1 MPQIQDTLYLEQNL
15 PMPFSLEAEQS
26 VLGAVLVDSSC
37 LTTVMEYVKPEC
49 FYDKRHQGIFSVML
63 RFCFGSLETLFL
75 FFYAGPQGNQAL
87 GVDFRLFGH
96 HAFSLEF

>member
-49 FYDKRHQGIFSVML
+49 FYDKRHQGYF
-63 RFCFGSLETLFL
+63 FL
-75 FFYAGPQGNQAL
+75 SCC
-87 GVDFRLFGH
+87 
-96 HAFSLEF
+96 AFSAPGSPLILSRYWTV